1 MARRAVD
8 QERADTVSAPKL
20 WRGQTLD
27 DRSADR
33 REQLLAVGTQ
43 LLGTAGAAAVTMRAV
58 TRQAA
63 LSPRYFYESFETRE
77 DLLRAVYDRVE
88 TGLLARV
95 EDVVPSG
102 DLRADVREVVDRCAR
117 YFEEDPRRARILLRE
132 PLGDDTLHEHS
143 AARAPAFIRALVGLL
158 GAEADALLPADEE
171 ALAVQATALGGALI
185 ALYLDWAD
193 GRLALA
199 RDRLAAAAV
208 DIVFALTSVGRARG

>member
-58 TRQAA
+58 ARQAA

-77 DLLRAVYDRVE
+77 DLLRTVYDRVE
-88 TGLLARV
+88 AGLLARV

-143 AARAPAFIRALVGLL
+143 AARVPAFIRALVGLL
-158 GAEADALLPADEE
+158 GAEADALLPADEG

-199 RDRLAAAAV
+199 REQLAAAAV
-208 DIVFALTSVGRARG
+208 DIVFAHTSVGRTRG